1 MKGIV
6 RIYVVL
12 YNSKHQGAV
21 ESFNGLVQN
30 LLVSIKNHQ
39 KY

>member
-21 ESFNGLVQN
+21 ESFNGVVQN
-30 LLVSIKNHQ
+30 FLTSAKDHQ
-39 KY
+39 KD